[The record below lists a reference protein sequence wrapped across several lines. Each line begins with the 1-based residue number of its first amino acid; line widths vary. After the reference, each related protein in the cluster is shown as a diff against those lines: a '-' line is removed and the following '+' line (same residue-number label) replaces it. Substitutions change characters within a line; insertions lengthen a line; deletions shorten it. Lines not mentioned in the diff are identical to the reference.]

1 MSETDNNEGMVR
13 IDQGEAVKADD
24 SPWKDSP
31 WNGIITAVDSVQQ
44 ALGNCPAA
52 AKAMGISLNSV
63 DEMAAIF
70 RRSKG
75 LAEKVAGQTALLQE
89 AEEDLANAQSAKEA
103 MESRHDEEYNDA
115 RTVEVDA
122 IRRVSAA
129 KAELHDLRV
138 QQRRSAEML
147 ENDIWE
153 PNSR

>member
-1 MSETDNNEGMVR
+1 M
-13 IDQGEAVKADD
+13 
-24 SPWKDSP
+24 
-31 WNGIITAVDSVQQ
+31 
-44 ALGNCPAA
+44 C
-52 AKAMGISLNSV
+52 ISLNSV
-63 DEMAAIF
+63 DEKEARF
-70 RRSKG
+70 RMSKG
-75 LAEKVAGQTALLQE
+75 LEEMVEGQKELLQE